1 MPKSYRKGEIVM
13 EQEKK
18 TCPFCGKQ
26 VDILYACSGCNGAVC
41 VACHHLELAGSGCG
55 TVIPLYYCP
64 KCAFDEKINPNA
76 GLKDSWE

>member
-1 MPKSYRKGEIVM
+1 MPKSYRKGESVM